1 MEDRDRQVRF
11 WTNDEDYLWFGLEAK
26 KRRMKQA
33 KLFRIMKE
41 LYVKYSQP
49 STKDSFRSSSVSKPR
64 LIRILI
70 LSLIMFYL

>member
-49 STKDSFRSSSVSKPR
+49 RPDMRASARDF
-64 LIRILI
+64 
-70 LSLIMFYL
+70 